1 MRELTL
7 YDIKPFIVGAVLL
20 AMNASADFNEDFS
33 GATLDPLWGVAGEGH
48 TGIQEGNYRFTDAA
62 DNNGTELYRSIQMP
76 PSGSFSTAISATFDT
91 FTSPNTKTAF
101 SWILNGHNG
110 NLSLMYNS
118 FDKLELRHNDF
129 DNKNEG
135 LATIPNLG
143 LSDGQTVTFSITYDQ
158 KMNSITVSLTDGKG
172 ETKEIYSGQG
182 VTGGSLD
189 DFYSLRSTAKLYKF
203 DDMPAD
209 QAAILINAWSM
220 TTSE

>member
-1 MRELTL
+1 
-7 YDIKPFIVGAVLL
+7 
-20 AMNASADFNEDFS
+20 
-33 GATLDPLWGVAGEGH
+33 
-48 TGIQEGNYRFTDAA
+48 
-62 DNNGTELYRSIQMP
+62 
-76 PSGSFSTAISATFDT
+76 
-91 FTSPNTKTAF
+91 
-101 SWILNGHNG
+101 
-110 NLSLMYNS
+110 MYNS

-172 ETKEIYSGQG
+172 EIKEIYSGQG
-182 VTGGSLD
+182 AAGGSLD